1 MTRYSALIR
10 LCDWA
15 CAYAAEHGAD
25 SRPEFFETLSAAL
38 HDDCPDHSQAAERV
52 AASLRT
58 AGEDRAA
65 FVHLIHVH
73 HSPESRL

>member
-10 LCDWA
+10 VCDWA

-38 HDDCPDHSQAAERV
+38 HDDCPQQSQAAGRV
-52 AASLRT
+52 AASMRV
-58 AGEDRAA
+58 AHHDRAT
-65 FVHLIHVH
+65 FVHLIQT
-73 HSPESRL
+73 PEVCE